1 MKAFLGT
8 AIHAPAPD
16 RLEVLDNSLI
26 VVGDDG
32 RIAGVGPAAEAEQY
46 RAAGTLTALK
56 PGQYLLPGLVD
67 LHVHAPQFPQMG
79 KALDVPLEVWLQKYT
94 FPLEAKYADL
104 EFAREAYESLVDT
117 LLANG
122 TTTTLYFATI
132 HLPATKLLADICLRR
147 GQRALIGR
155 VAMDNPAECP
165 DYYRDASPEA
175 AENDTRAFIDYVH
188 TLPGNEAGLIQP
200 VITPRFIPSCTDE
213 TLIRLGALA
222 KETGCHVQTHCSE
235 SDWAHGHV
243 LERCGI
249 TDTKALDGFGF
260 LGRRTVLAHGVFI
273 GDDDLALIRE
283 RGSGIA
289 HCPLSNMYFSDAVLP
304 LRRVL
309 DAQVHIGLGTDI
321 SGGASPSIF
330 DNARQAVNAS
340 RMLEKGVDASK
351 TAEDRGTPGTRI
363 DPVTAFWLATAGG
376 GEVLDLP
383 IGLFKEGYQFDAL
396 LVDVHTPASNLQI
409 YPDDTH
415 ADVLQKIIYNAGRA
429 NVAKAW
435 VGGSLVHEL

>member
-8 AIHAPAPD
+8 AIHAPTRD
-16 RLEVLDNSLI
+16 RLEVLDDSLI

-32 RIAGVGPAAEAEQY
+32 LIAGIRSAADAEPY
-46 RAAGTLTALK
+46 RAAGTLTELK
-56 PGQYLLPGLVD
+56 AGQYLLPGLVD

-104 EFAREAYESLVDT
+104 EFARDVYESLVDT

-132 HLPATKLLADICLRR
+132 HLPATKLLADICLKR

-155 VAMDNPAECP
+155 VAMDHPGECP
-165 DYYRDASPEA
+165 DYYRDASPDA
-175 AENDTRAFIDYVH
+175 AEADTRAFIDYVRG
-188 TLPGNEAGLIQP
+188 LPGNAAGLILP

-213 TLIRLGALA
+213 TLRRLGALTA
-222 KETGCHVQTHCSE
+222 ETGCHVQTHCSE
-235 SDWAHGHV
+235 SDWADGYV
-243 LERCGI
+243 LERCGV
-249 TDTKALDGFGF
+249 TDTKALDGLGF
-260 LGRRTVLAHGVFI
+260 LTRRTILAHGNFI
-273 GDDDLALIRE
+273 ADDDLALIRE

-289 HCPLSNMYFSDAVLP
+289 HCPLSNMYFSDAVLR
-304 LRRVL
+304 LRSVL
-309 DAQVHIGLGTDI
+309 DAQVHVGLGTDI

-340 RMLEKGVDASK
+340 RMLENGVDATK
-351 TAEDRGTPGTRI
+351 PAGVRGTPDTRI

-376 GEVLDLP
+376 GEALDLP
-383 IGLFKEGYQFDAL
+383 IGLFKKGYQFDAI
-396 LVDVHTPASNLQI
+396 LVDAHTPAGNLQV

-435 VGGSLVHEL
+435 VGGKLVHEL